1 MMRYAIV
8 IERGDTSF
16 GAYVPDL
23 PGCVA
28 AASTRDEVVKLI
40 HSAIEE
46 HIQVLR
52 QEGMPVPEPRSM
64 TEYAEVAS

>member
-1 MMRYAIV
+1 MRYAIV
-8 IERGDTSF
+8 IERGENSY

-23 PGCVA
+23 PGCIA
-28 AASTRDEVVKLI
+28 AAPTHSEAVTLI

-52 QEGMPVPEPRSM
+52 EEGMPVPEPRSAA
-64 TEYAEVAS
+64 EYADVEA